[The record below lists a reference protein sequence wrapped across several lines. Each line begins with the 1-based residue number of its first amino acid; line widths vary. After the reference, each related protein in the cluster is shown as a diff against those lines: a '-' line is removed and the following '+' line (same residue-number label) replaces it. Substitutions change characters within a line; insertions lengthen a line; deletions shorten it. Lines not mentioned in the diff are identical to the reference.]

1 MSLKPQDLLVVLKIV
16 ALRGDDWAYNR
27 LATALGMSPSE
38 VHAAVKRLLAAR
50 LMLLAP
56 DNTVPQPAMQALEE
70 FLLHGLRYAFFPERG
85 ALVPGMPTAHAAAP
99 LNEHV
104 LADQEPPPVWPDP
117 QGTVRG
123 YALAPLYPSVP
134 HAARQDA
141 LLYELLA
148 LADAL
153 RDGRARERA
162 LAAQLLKQRLHVTE
176 RA

>member
-16 ALRGDDWAYNR
+16 ALQGGDWAYGR
-27 LATALGMSPSE
+27 LALELGMSPSE

-50 LMLLAP
+50 LMLP
-56 DNTVPQPAMQALEE
+56 DESGAPQPAFRALEE

-99 LNEHV
+99 LNTQI
-104 LADQEPPPVWPDP
+104 LADGEPPPVWPDP
-117 QGTVRG
+117 QGSVRG
-123 YALAPLYPSVP
+123 YALAPLYPSAP

-141 LLYELLA
+141 ALYELLA
-148 LADAL
+148 LVDAL

-162 LAAQLLKQRLHVTE
+162 LAATLLQQRLQVAEVH
-176 RA
+176 A